1 MYRDYYFPTP
11 NPLPRELVL
20 AIPRGK
26 DPVKDLSCICRLSP
40 DEPVIAF
47 VKRLHGLLQDG
58 IDEEETIAWRAAALM
73 TPVEYILMDSA
84 DKMYIKT
91 RQGREDIVQ
100 DFTSLRPTSLQMT
113 CDINYAKKQFEIG
126 REELSA
132 VTLAKKYE
140 ELKMAEGS
148 EALSPNLID
157 TALTIYDRILKFP
170 DMFQLLREAD
180 NEQVNPLD
188 GHSRLQAII
197 SKAQTIEGIRWAIQ
211 WIWTAWKNGLFHGD
225 VPSVPSPL
233 LYPSFLNHAFR
244 YLPHFLLLSLSV
256 WVCLAFV
263 SRLIHLPGSAIG
275 GQAPWVRRQRLGGC
289 VELQAQAAR
298 PPAHQC
304 HADLQVGPRAHDC
317 NQVGIE

>member
-1 MYRDYYFPTP
+1 MIILTKALMYRDYYFPTP

-58 IDEEETIAWRAAALM
+58 IDEEETVAWRAAALM
-73 TPVEYILMDSA
+73 TPVEYILMDSL

-225 VPSVPSPL
+225 VPSVPP
-233 LYPSFLNHAFR
+233 PIVSFISKSCFSVLATLFAS
-244 YLPHFLLLSLSV
+244 FIISVGLLS
-256 WVCLAFV
+256 VC
-263 SRLIHLPGSAIG
+263 IEINTSARFG
-275 GQAPWVRRQRLGGC
+275 NWRASSLGP
-289 VELQAQAAR
+289 EAKAWWMR
-298 PPAHQC
+298 
-304 HADLQVGPRAHDC
+304 
-317 NQVGIE
+317 